1 MAKWRAFASG
11 LAGSVVLT
19 VLHETAR
26 LIVPHAPRMDVIG
39 MRAIAR
45 PMREMDQEPPPG
57 DQLYSLA
64 MAGDLLGNAAYYSLV
79 AFGDRERVG
88 RRGFLLGT
96 AAGAGAA
103 LLPPVLGL
111 GRQPGARFPLTH
123 LLTVAWY
130 LAGGLTAAAVYK
142 RLAANA

>member
-11 LAGSVVLT
+11 LVGSVVLT

-45 PMREMDQEPPPG
+45 PMREMDQDPPPP

-64 MAGDLLGNAAYYSLV
+64 MAGDILGNAAYYSLV
-79 AFGDRERVG
+79 ALGDREQIG

-96 AAGAGAA
+96 AAGVGAA

-111 GRQPGARFPLTH
+111 GRQPNARFPLTH
-123 LLTVAWY
+123 VLTVAWY
-130 LAGGLTAAAVYK
+130 LAGGLVAAAVYR

>member
-1 MAKWRAFASG
+1 MAMWRAIASG

-19 VLHETAR
+19 ALHETAR
-26 LIVPHAPRMDVIG
+26 LLVPHAPRMDVIG

-45 PMREMDQEPPPG
+45 PLRQMGQEPPPR

-79 AFGDRERVG
+79 ALGDRKHIG

-96 AAGAGAA
+96 AAGVGGA

-111 GRQPGARFPLTH
+111 GRQPNARFPITHVLTI
-123 LLTVAWY
+123 AWY
-130 LAGGLTAAAVYK
+130 LAGGLVAAAAYT
-142 RLAANA
+142 RLTASE